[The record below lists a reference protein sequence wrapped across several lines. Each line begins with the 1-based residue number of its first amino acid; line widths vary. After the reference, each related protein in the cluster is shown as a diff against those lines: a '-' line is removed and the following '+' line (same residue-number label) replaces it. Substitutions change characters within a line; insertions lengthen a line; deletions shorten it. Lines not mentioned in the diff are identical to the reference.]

1 MIYADIEWTEIILK
15 VIEGLA
21 GLAGTIL
28 CYFIIIWANKHI
40 KDEKIKAHIIELAN
54 IVKEVVLEVSQTFV
68 DKMQKAGNWNDDTKK
83 EALSMALSKAQSLMS
98 DELKTWVSDTY
109 GDVTAYL
116 TTLIEAQIKENSK

>member
-1 MIYADIEWTEIILK
+1 MIYADIEWTQIILK

-28 CYFIIIWANKHI
+28 CYFITIWANNHI

-98 DELKTWVSDTY
+98 DELKTWVSETY

>member
-28 CYFIIIWANKHI
+28 CYFITIWANKHI
-40 KDEKIKAHIIELAN
+40 KDEKIKAHVIELAN

-98 DELKTWVSDTY
+98 DELKTWVSETY

>member
-28 CYFIIIWANKHI
+28 CYFITIWANKHI
-40 KDEKIKAHIIELAN
+40 KDDKIKAHVIELGN
-54 IVKEVVLEVSQTFV
+54 IVKNVVLEVTQTYV
-68 DKMQKAGNWNDDTKK
+68 DKMRKAGTWDDETKK
-83 EALSMALSKAQSLMS
+83 EALAMALTQCQALMS

-116 TTLIEAQIKENSK
+116 KTLIEAQIKENSK

>member
-28 CYFIIIWANKHI
+28 CYFITIWANKHI
-40 KDEKIKAHIIELAN
+40 KDDKIKAHVIELGN
-54 IVKEVVLEVSQTFV
+54 IVKNVVLEVTQTYV
-68 DKMQKAGNWNDDTKK
+68 DKMRKAGTWDDETKK
-83 EALSMALSKAQSLMS
+83 EALTMALAQCQALMS

-116 TTLIEAQIKENSK
+116 KTLIEAQIKENSK

>member
-28 CYFIIIWANKHI
+28 CYFITIWANKHI

-98 DELKTWVSDTY
+98 DELKTWVSETY

>member
-1 MIYADIEWTEIILK
+1 M
-15 VIEGLA
+15 IEGLA

-28 CYFIIIWANKHI
+28 CYFITIWANKHI

-98 DELKTWVSDTY
+98 DELKTWVSETY

>member
-28 CYFIIIWANKHI
+28 CYFITIWANKHI
-40 KDEKIKAHIIELAN
+40 KDEKIKAHIVELAN
-54 IVKEVVLEVSQTFV
+54 IVKEVVLQVSQTFV
-68 DKMQKAGNWNDDTKK
+68 DKMRKAGNWNDETKK
-83 EALSMALSKAQSLMS
+83 EALSMALAKAQSLMS
-98 DELKTWVSDTY
+98 DELKTWVNDTY

>member
-1 MIYADIEWTEIILK
+1 MVYADIEWTEIILK

-28 CYFIIIWANKHI
+28 CYFITIWANKHI

-98 DELKTWVSDTY
+98 DELKTWVSETY

>member
-28 CYFIIIWANKHI
+28 CYFITIWANKHI
-40 KDEKIKAHIIELAN
+40 KDEKIKAHVIELAN

-83 EALSMALSKAQSLMS
+83 EALSTALAKAQSLMS
-98 DELKTWVSDTY
+98 DELKTWVNDTY

>member
-28 CYFIIIWANKHI
+28 CYFITIWANKHI

-68 DKMQKAGNWNDDTKK
+68 DKMRKAGNWNDDTKK

-116 TTLIEAQIKENSK
+116 KTLIEAQIKENSK

>member
-1 MIYADIEWTEIILK
+1 MIYADIEWTQIILK

-28 CYFIIIWANKHI
+28 CYFITIWANKHI

-98 DELKTWVSDTY
+98 DELKTWVSETY

>member
-28 CYFIIIWANKHI
+28 CYFITIWANKHI
-40 KDEKIKAHIIELAN
+40 KDEKIKAHIVELAN
-54 IVKEVVLEVSQTFV
+54 IVKEVVLQVSQTFV
-68 DKMQKAGNWNDDTKK
+68 DKMKKAGNWNDDTKK

>member
-1 MIYADIEWTEIILK
+1 MIYADIEWTQIILK

-28 CYFIIIWANKHI
+28 CYFITIWANKHI

-83 EALSMALSKAQSLMS
+83 EALSTALSKAQSLMS
-98 DELKTWVSDTY
+98 DELKTWVNDTY

>member
-28 CYFIIIWANKHI
+28 CYFITIWANKHI

-83 EALSMALSKAQSLMS
+83 EALSTALSKAQSLMS
-98 DELKTWVSDTY
+98 DELKTWVNDTY

>member
-28 CYFIIIWANKHI
+28 CYFITIWANKHI
-40 KDEKIKAHIIELAN
+40 KDEKIKAHIIELGN
-54 IVKEVVLEVSQTFV
+54 IVKNVVLEVTQTYV
-68 DKMQKAGNWNDDTKK
+68 DKMRKAGTWDDETKK
-83 EALSMALSKAQSLMS
+83 EALVMALTQCQTLMS

>member
-28 CYFIIIWANKHI
+28 CYFITIWANKHI

-98 DELKTWVSDTY
+98 DELKTWVGDTY

-116 TTLIEAQIKENSK
+116 KTLIEAQIKENSK

>member
-28 CYFIIIWANKHI
+28 CYFITIWANKHI
-40 KDEKIKAHIIELAN
+40 KDEKIKAHIVELAN
-54 IVKEVVLEVSQTFV
+54 IVKEVVLQVSQTFV

-83 EALSMALSKAQSLMS
+83 EALSMALAKAQSLMS
-98 DELKTWVSDTY
+98 DELKTWVNDTY

>member
-15 VIEGLA
+15 VIDGLA

-28 CYFIIIWANKHI
+28 CYFITIWANKHI

-98 DELKTWVSDTY
+98 DELKTWVSETY

>member
-28 CYFIIIWANKHI
+28 CYFITIWANKHI

-98 DELKTWVSDTY
+98 DELKTWVNDTY

>member
-1 MIYADIEWTEIILK
+1 MVYADIEWTEIILK

-28 CYFIIIWANKHI
+28 CYFITIWANKHI

-68 DKMQKAGNWNDDTKK
+68 DKMRKAGNWNDDTKK
-83 EALSMALSKAQSLMS
+83 EALDMALSKAQSLMS
-98 DELKTWVSDTY
+98 DELKTWVSETY